1 MDIILKLL
9 MLVFFVILAPILIVW
24 LLTKGIIWVS
34 MGLFNYNLS
43 DKFWFIFVGI
53 VIFNFL
59 FHTRTNIS
67 IK

>member
-9 MLVFFVILAPILIVW
+9 MLVFFTILAPILIVC

-34 MGLFNYNLS
+34 MGLFNYDLS
-43 DKFWFIFVGI
+43 DKFWFVFVGI
-53 VIFNFL
+53 VIFNLL